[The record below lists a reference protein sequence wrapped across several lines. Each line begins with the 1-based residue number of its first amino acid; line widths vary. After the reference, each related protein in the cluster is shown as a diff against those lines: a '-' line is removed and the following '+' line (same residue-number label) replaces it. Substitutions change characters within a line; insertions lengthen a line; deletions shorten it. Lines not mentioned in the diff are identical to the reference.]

1 MKLGDPDLQELVRAL
16 LKEPMGWIAVA
27 EEEKRRPTEAERVTI
42 CVLAALEH
50 ALTKA
55 AANQGVTI
63 SPFGPNI

>member
-1 MKLGDPDLQELVRAL
+1 MVVALWLCSGRLEVGLGVGTPVLR
-16 LKEPMGWIAVA
+16 
-27 EEEKRRPTEAERVTI
+27 KRRPTEAERITV

-63 SPFGPNI
+63 SPFGP